1 MSTNSTTS
9 ARPASLHGSRA
20 PLGDTLQPV
29 APDTEPALPPNR
41 VIAEILLSVSN
52 HAETEQRRR
61 ALRRAG
67 RAALMWRVE
76 AHDLQLHGEPLT
88 ALAQVGPWVAE
99 QMLAHARDP
108 VETPAVREGF
118 LSWAE
123 AAALGPRFDGAVRGD
138 LQAHTLWSDGHSTT
152 DEMLAAAATR
162 GYEYLLITDH
172 SQGLEIAHGLTPERF
187 TEQWQEFAELDGRRP
202 LRLLRGIEMNIDE
215 EGAGDM
221 PEQTLGELDVI
232 LGAFH
237 SALRRTEDKT
247 ERYLAA
253 LRNPWVDVLAHPRC
267 RMYGSRVGLSADW
280 PRVFA
285 EAARLDK
292 AIEVDGYPAR
302 QDVDVDL
309 LRCAVES
316 GCRVSFGS
324 DAHHVVDL
332 PYMTFSIGAA
342 AAAGLPAER
351 VINCMPADELIAWA
365 AQHRFGTARS
375 G

>member
-1 MSTNSTTS
+1 M
-9 ARPASLHGSRA
+9 L
-20 PLGDTLQPV
+20 
-29 APDTEPALPPNR
+29 E
-41 VIAEILLSVSN
+41 
-52 HAETEQRRR
+52 HA
-61 ALRRAG
+61 G
-67 RAALMWRVE
+67 
-76 AHDLQLHGEPLT
+76 
-88 ALAQVGPWVAE
+88 
-99 QMLAHARDP
+99 DP
-108 VETPAVREGF
+108 VETPPVREGF

-123 AAALGPRFDGAVRGD
+123 AAALAPGFEGTVRGD

-152 DEMLAAAATR
+152 DEMVAAAATR

-172 SQGLEIAHGLTPERF
+172 SQGLEIARGLTPERF
-187 TEQWQEFAELDGRRP
+187 VEQWRELSELEGRRP

-215 EGAGDM
+215 EGGGDM
-221 PEQTLGELDVI
+221 PEETLGQLDVI

-237 SALRRTEDKT
+237 SALRRKEDRT

-267 RMYGSRVGLSADW
+267 RMYGGRVGLNADW

-302 QDVDVDL
+302 QDIDVEL

-332 PYMTFSIGAA
+332 DFMTFSRGIAGAA
-342 AAAGLPAER
+342 ELPPER
-351 VINCMPADELIAWA
+351 VINCMHADELVAWA
-365 AQHRFGTARS
+365 AQHRRAGARV
-375 G
+375 

>member
-1 MSTNSTTS
+1 M
-9 ARPASLHGSRA
+9 
-20 PLGDTLQPV
+20 

-41 VIAEILLSVSN
+41 VIAEILLAASDS
-52 HAETEQRRR
+52 AETDQRRR

-67 RAALMWRVE
+67 RAALMWPVE
-76 AHDLQLHGEPLT
+76 AHDLQLRGEPLT
-88 ALAQVGPWVAE
+88 SLSKVGPWVAA
-99 QMLAHARDP
+99 QMLAHAGDP
-108 VETPAVREGF
+108 VETPPVREGF

-123 AAALGPRFDGAVRGD
+123 AAALAQRFDGAVRGD

-152 DEMLAAAATR
+152 DEMLAAGAAR

-187 TEQWQEFAELDGRRP
+187 TDQWRELARLDGRYP
-202 LRLLRGIEMNIDE
+202 LRVLRGIEMNIDE

-221 PEQTLGELDVI
+221 PEQTLEELDVI

-237 SALRRTEDKT
+237 SALRRKEDKT
-247 ERYLAA
+247 DRYLAA

-267 RMYGSRVGLSADW
+267 RMYGARVGLHADW

-302 QDVDVDL
+302 QDVDVEL

-316 GCRVSFGS
+316 GCRISFGS

-332 PYMTFSIGAA
+332 PYMTFSIGTAA
-342 AAAGLPAER
+342 AARVPAER
-351 VINCMPADELIAWA
+351 VINCMPADDLRAWA
-365 AQHRFGTARS
+365 AAHRMRTDRS
-375 G
+375 SWRP

>member
-1 MSTNSTTS
+1 M
-9 ARPASLHGSRA
+9 
-20 PLGDTLQPV
+20 
-29 APDTEPALPPNR
+29 APDIEPALPPNR
-41 VIAEILLSVSN
+41 LIAEILLAASDQ
-52 HAETEQRRR
+52 AETEQRQR

-67 RAALMWRVE
+67 RAALMWPVE
-76 AHDLQLHGEPLT
+76 ARDLQLRDEPLT
-88 ALAQVGPWVAE
+88 TLSKVGPWVAA
-99 QMLAHARDP
+99 QMLEHAGDV
-108 VETPAVREGF
+108 VETPPVRAGF

-123 AAALGPRFDGAVRGD
+123 AASLAPRFDGAVRGD

-152 DEMLAAAATR
+152 EEMLAAATAR

-172 SQGLEIAHGLTPERF
+172 SQNLEIAHGLTPERF
-187 TEQWQEFAELDGRRP
+187 VEQWREFAELQGRYP

-215 EGAGDM
+215 EGGGDM
-221 PEQTLGELDVI
+221 PEKTLAKLDVI

-237 SALRRTEDKT
+237 SALRRKEDKT

-267 RMYGSRVGLSADW
+267 RMYGGRVGLSADW

-302 QDVDVDL
+302 QDIDVDL
-309 LRCAVES
+309 LRCAIES
-316 GCRVSFGS
+316 GCRISFGS
-324 DAHHVVDL
+324 DSHHIVDL
-332 PYMTFSIGAA
+332 EFMTFSLGIAG
-342 AAAGLPAER
+342 AAGLSADR

-365 AQHRFGTARS
+365 AQHRRPAGRS
-375 G
+375 

>member
-1 MSTNSTTS
+1 M
-9 ARPASLHGSRA
+9 
-20 PLGDTLQPV
+20 
-29 APDTEPALPPNR
+29 APDNEPALPPNR
-41 VIAEILLSVSN
+41 VIAEILLAASD
-52 HAETEQRRR
+52 HAETEQRQR

-67 RAALMWRVE
+67 RAALMWPVE
-76 AHDLQLHGEPLT
+76 AHELQLRGEPLT
-88 ALAQVGPWVAE
+88 SLSKVGPWVAS
-99 QMLAHARDP
+99 QMLEHAGDP
-108 VETPAVREGF
+108 VETPPVRDGF

-123 AAALGPRFDGAVRGD
+123 ATALAQRFDGTVRGD

-152 DEMLAAAATR
+152 DEMLTAAVAR
-162 GYEYLLITDH
+162 GYEYLLVTDH

-187 TEQWQEFAELDGRRP
+187 IEQWQEFAALDGRHP

-221 PEQTLGELDVI
+221 PEATLQGLDVI

-237 SALRRTEDKT
+237 SALRRKEDKT

-267 RMYGSRVGLSADW
+267 RMYGARVGLVADW

-302 QDVDVDL
+302 QDVDVEL

-316 GCRVSFGS
+316 GCRISFGS

-332 PYMTFSIGAA
+332 PFMTFSLGAA
-342 AAAGLPAER
+342 AAASVPAER
-351 VINCMPADELIAWA
+351 VINCMPADDLCAWA
-365 AQHRFGTARS
+365 AGHRFRPDRS
-375 G
+375 VRRP